1 MSVILSI
8 ETATDVCS
16 VCVSRDGKILSIR
29 EIHKGKSHA
38 EVLTSFI
45 SECAEEAKI
54 DLQEIDAVAVS
65 KGPGSFTGLR
75 IGVATAKGLC
85 YALDKPL
92 IAVNTLHGMAAM
104 RSLKALSDSV
114 IMVPMIDARRMEVYT
129 AAYDL
134 DLREIS
140 EVEAVILTQDSFST
154 ILAENQKL
162 VLFGD
167 GSIKAK
173 ALFESNK
180 QIEFD
185 DEALP
190 SAEGIARIASQL
202 YENQLFEDLAYFE
215 PYYLKDFMGP
225 KAKKGS

>member
-162 VLFGD
+162 VL
-167 GSIKAK
+167 
-173 ALFESNK
+173 L
-180 QIEFD
+180 
-185 DEALP
+185 
-190 SAEGIARIASQL
+190 ARIRAVIKRQWKAPAQQL
-202 YENQLFEDLAYFE
+202 ALDVTAHVQILTEIGMAAFCEI
-215 PYYLKDFMGP
+215 
-225 KAKKGS
+225 

>member
-1 MSVILSI
+1 LSVILSI

-114 IMVPMIDARRMEVYT
+114 IMVP
-129 AAYDL
+129 
-134 DLREIS
+134 
-140 EVEAVILTQDSFST
+140 FST